1 MIRLKDIL
9 NESMSKNKV
18 QDIIDRVF
26 PQIVNDRGTGKKG
39 VPKIKLH
46 YDIYAR
52 LSGDEDMRGEHS
64 STTKAQYDE
73 NTNIIYIYYP
83 NMENEEDVLRALIH
97 EYTHYKQDHK
107 LFKKYKAMYSYD
119 EDPTEIEAKR
129 NEEDWPLFTTN

>member
-1 MIRLKDIL
+1 MNTDEIQ
-9 NESMSKNKV
+9 N
-18 QDIIDRVF
+18 IIDYAY
-26 PQIVNDRGTGKKG
+26 
-39 VPKIKLH
+39 PKIQSYYGKGSLDIPEIELH
-46 YDIYAR
+46 KDIYAR
-52 LSGDEDMRGEHS
+52 LSGDEEQSGEHS

-97 EYTHYKQDHK
+97 EYTHYRQDHK

-129 NEEDWPLFTTN
+129 NEEDWQLFAN